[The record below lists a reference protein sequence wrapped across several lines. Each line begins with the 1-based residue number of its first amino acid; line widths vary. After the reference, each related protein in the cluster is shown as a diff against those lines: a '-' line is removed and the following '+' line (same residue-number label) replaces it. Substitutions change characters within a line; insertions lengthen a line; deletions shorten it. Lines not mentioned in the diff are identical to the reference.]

1 MSLAWNDPNDAL
13 GARGDGPSDLLEFQ
27 HSRLFLMF
35 TGRKLPL
42 TLAFAAL
49 IGLAFGASCNGFFVD
64 PTLTGITIS
73 PTSPQVE
80 VGKTQQLSVF
90 GTYDDG
96 SRKQVKSG
104 VNWSTVPTGI
114 VEIDPTTSIMSGK
127 AVGTTQITADAE
139 GLNATATATAFSAI
153 TGLTVCTGTFNTG
166 TCPAA
171 TWVVQTSDGGNQD
184 YYARGTI
191 SGTTTDVTT
200 VASWEVTPTPA
211 AGAINCD
218 ATDTPAVCTIDQNTS
233 TGNYVITVTYP
244 NATPVTA
251 AIQITP

>member
-1 MSLAWNDPNDAL
+1 
-13 GARGDGPSDLLEFQ
+13 
-27 HSRLFLMF
+27 MF

-42 TLAFAAL
+42 TLAFVVLVAL
-49 IGLAFGASCNGFFVD
+49 AIGASCKGFFVD

-96 SRKQVKSG
+96 TRKQVKSG

-114 VEIDPTTSIMSGK
+114 VTIDPSTSVMSGD
-127 AVGTTQITADAE
+127 AVGTTQLTADAQ
-139 GLNATATATAFSAI
+139 GLNATATATAFLGDIS
-153 TGLTVCTGTFNTG
+153 GLTVCTGTFNTG

-171 TWVVQTSDGGNQD
+171 TWSVKTTVGGSQD
-184 YYARGTI
+184 YYAKGT
-191 SGTTTDVTT
+191 SNSQPVDVTT
-200 VASWEVTPTPA
+200 VATWLVTPTPT

-218 ATDTPAVCTIDQNTS
+218 ATSSPAVCTIDQNTT
-233 TGNYVITVTYP
+233 TGSYVLTVTYP
-244 NATPVTA
+244 KLTPVTA
-251 AIQITP
+251 NIDVTPGP

>member
-1 MSLAWNDPNDAL
+1 
-13 GARGDGPSDLLEFQ
+13 
-27 HSRLFLMF
+27 MF
-35 TGRKLPL
+35 TGRKLPI
-42 TLAFAAL
+42 TLAFAVL
-49 IGLAFGASCNGFFVD
+49 LGLAFGVSCKGFFVD
-64 PTLTGITIS
+64 PTLTSITIS

-114 VEIDPTTSIMSGK
+114 VSIDPATSVMTGV
-127 AVGTTQITADAE
+127 AVGTTQLTADAQ
-139 GLNATATATAFSAI
+139 GLNATATATAFSAV
-153 TGLTVCTGTFNTG
+153 TGLTICTGTFDTG

-171 TWVVQTSDGGNQD
+171 TWVVNTAAGGNQD
-184 YYARGTI
+184 YYAKGTI
-191 SGTTTDVTT
+191 TGVNTDVTT
-200 VASWEVTPTPA
+200 VATWQVTPTPA
-211 AGAINCD
+211 AGSINCD

-233 TGNYVITVTYP
+233 TGTYVITVTYP

-251 AIQITP
+251 TINITP